1 MYQCTACGLLSVRD
15 TSCPGC
21 GGMSFVDLEAEDST
35 SLEGF
40 GDVPGLDEAAMAL
53 HEIAPEPEQEP
64 IQEEEPQ
71 GDLPFGFGGR
81 ARSHAPSLPFGF
93 GASSQGLA
101 ALAQSQPPSMGEEGP
116 TGESQPTAEQPPEQ
130 PWQEAPEP
138 SETPAIEDPVE
149 TPSEPVFALPPI
161 PAAEPV
167 PLPQRSPVESN
178 PAPAV
183 VQNEANSLPEI
194 PSLWAEPSTDVRQ
207 AYGLPNTS
215 ASQTED
221 EAAPSPPAG
230 PIWPPFA
237 VVAPEAALLDGLLR
251 EPTVEAFRALAG
263 EDWAVA
269 RERLEL
275 LLATGIDG
283 TSLRTAAGIACMEL
297 GDQATAGLQHL
308 KQAAKL
314 SGGDLK
320 TIHNLALGMAMD
332 GRVEAV
338 DRLLASVGGLPD
350 EGGFLTRMHDARK
363 MMETSSA

>member
-40 GDVPGLDEAAMAL
+40 GEVPGLDEAALAL
-53 HEIAPEPEQEP
+53 HEIAPEPEPEP
-64 IQEEEPQ
+64 VEDEEPQ

-101 ALAQSQPPSMGEEGP
+101 ALAVGQHRPMDDDQGEVQVE
-116 TGESQPTAEQPPEQ
+116 AEHAEI
-130 PWQEAPEP
+130 EAPEP
-138 SETPAIEDPVE
+138 SETPDVVAPREE
-149 TPSEPVFALPPI
+149 TPEPVSALPPI
-161 PAAEPV
+161 PAAVPAPPPPIPAPEPV
-167 PLPQRSPVESN
+167 Q
-178 PAPAV
+178 APAD
-183 VQNEANSLPEI
+183 VQNEAMSLPEI
-194 PSLWAEPSTDVRQ
+194 PPLWADPTTDVRQ
-207 AYGLPNTS
+207 AYGLANTS
-215 ASQTED
+215 SS
-221 EAAPSPPAG
+221 EAAGAG
-230 PIWPPFA
+230 PESSPGLSNWPPFA

-297 GDQATAGLQHL
+297 GDQATEGLQHL

-320 TIHNLALGMAMD
+320 TMHNLALAMAMD

-338 DRLLASVGGLPD
+338 DRLLASVGHLPD